1 MFSQHQNKPV
11 SALEI
16 ALFSAPAAPLLALT
30 LPTVI
35 FLPPYFVTHLGLSG
49 AAVAAIFF
57 GARLFDIVL
66 DPLLGTLQDRTH
78 TRWGRRRI
86 WLALACAPLMALI
99 WLVFVH
105 LGPGSSVWAAAGAV
119 MAMYFAFG
127 FMMVAHLGWAGEIIP
142 TYHGRTHVLGAV
154 QVASLLGE
162 VALLVLAAYVVQ
174 VLQRT
179 DADAVKMMG
188 WTLIIMLPVTVA
200 MAVLGARER
209 KIPPQPHMG
218 VAEMISTVLANKI
231 ARRVLFP
238 DLLLGVAQ
246 GVSGGLFL
254 FYFQFTLGFVQESQ
268 TLVAIY
274 FIAGLLGV
282 PVWWIAGRAF
292 GKDKAL
298 QGAFIYTALT
308 TLLLPFMPHGNFPVV
323 AGFMLL
329 GGLAQGGGTLL
340 TRSLMADVADD
351 DELNTGSRRSGMYF
365 GLLLMTSKA
374 GLAAGPLAFALLD
387 VFGFDAR
394 LGAANSAQSLAA
406 LGLLFVGIPALLNV
420 LAALS
425 LRKYPLDEK
434 RQAELHAAIEARHA
448 AADAARQST

>member
-1 MFSQHQNKPV
+1 MTSRHQGKPV
-11 SALEI
+11 SALEV
-16 ALFSAPAAPLLALT
+16 AAFSAPAAPLLALT

-57 GARLFDIVL
+57 GARVFDIFL

-86 WLALACAPLMALI
+86 WLAGACLPLMALI

-105 LGPGSSVWAAAGAV
+105 LGPGSSMWAAAGAV

-188 WTLIIMLPVTVA
+188 WTLIFMLPVTVA
-200 MAVLGARER
+200 MAVFGAREHAV
-209 KIPPQPHMG
+209 PPQPHMRVG
-218 VAEMISTVLANKI
+218 EMIRTVLANKV
-231 ARRVLFP
+231 ARRVLLP

-254 FYFQFTLGFVQESQ
+254 FFFQFTLGFVQESQ

-282 PVWWIAGRAF
+282 PIWWIAGRMF

-298 QGAFIYTALT
+298 QGALLYTSLT
-308 TLLLPFMPHGNFPVV
+308 TLLLPFMPRGDFPVV

-340 TRSLMADVADD
+340 TRSLMADVADE

-387 VFGFDAR
+387 AVGFDAN
-394 LGAANSAQSLAA
+394 LGADNSAKAFLV
-406 LGLLFVGIPALLNV
+406 LGVLFVGVPALLNV
-420 LAALS
+420 LAAIS

-434 RQAELHAAIEARHA
+434 RQTELHAAIAARHA
-448 AADAARQST
+448 AADAARST